1 MQIKEPNMH
10 LIGQRILGI
19 IILILLGL
27 LVAVKWKATGSILE
41 KPKGNLLLLVVN
53 AFNLFFL
60 LIVNPLAAILLVTGR
75 LETVDLTHLEIGAG
89 WFLMLLELGGFIIY
103 LSGFFLMARALSTLK
118 ANYQLGGSTP
128 RAGDT
133 LILSGPYRIVRHPM
147 YTAVLGIA
155 LGLACLTQSLA
166 FYSVFVI
173 YLVLIIFLIPA
184 EEDGLRQMY
193 GEQYAAYQKK
203 VKRLFPLIY

>member
-1 MQIKEPNMH
+1 MH
-10 LIGQRILGI
+10 LIGQKILGI
-19 IILILLGL
+19 TILILLGL

-41 KPKGNLLLLVVN
+41 KPKGNLLLWVVN

-75 LETVDLTHLEIGAG
+75 IESVDITFLAINEG
-89 WFLMLLELGGFIIY
+89 WLLMLLEIGGFILY
-103 LSGFFLMARALSTLK
+103 LTGFILMAWALSALNT
-118 ANYQLGGSTP
+118 NYQLGGTTP
-128 RAGDT
+128 RAGDD
-133 LILSGPYRIVRHPM
+133 LILTGPYRIVRHPM
-147 YTAVLGIA
+147 YAAVLGIA

-166 FYSVFVI
+166 CHIIFLI

-184 EEDGLRQMY
+184 EEDGLRQTY

-203 VKRLFPLIY
+203 VKSLFPLIY

>member
-1 MQIKEPNMH
+1 MH
-10 LIGQRILGI
+10 LIGQKILGI

-41 KPKGNLLLLVVN
+41 KPKGNLLLWVVN

-75 LETVDLTHLEIGAG
+75 IESVDITFLAINEG
-89 WFLMLLELGGFIIY
+89 WLLMLLEIGGFILY
-103 LSGFFLMARALSTLK
+103 LTGFILMAWALSALNT
-118 ANYQLGGSTP
+118 NYQLGGTTP
-128 RAGDT
+128 RAGDD
-133 LILSGPYRIVRHPM
+133 LILTGPYRIVRHPM
-147 YTAVLGIA
+147 YAAVLGIA

-166 FYSVFVI
+166 CHIIFLI

-184 EEDGLRQMY
+184 EEDGLRQTY

-203 VKRLFPLIY
+203 VKSLFPLIY

>member
-1 MQIKEPNMH
+1 MH
-10 LIGQRILGI
+10 LIGQKILGI
-19 IILILLGL
+19 TILILLGL

-41 KPKGNLLLLVVN
+41 KPKGNLLLWVVN

-75 LETVDLTHLEIGAG
+75 IEAVDITFLAINEG
-89 WFLMLLELGGFIIY
+89 WLLMLLEIGGFILY
-103 LSGFFLMARALSTLK
+103 LTGFILMAWALSALNT
-118 ANYQLGGSTP
+118 NYQLGGTTP
-128 RAGDT
+128 RAGDD
-133 LILSGPYRIVRHPM
+133 LILTGPYRIVRHPM
-147 YTAVLGIA
+147 YAAVLGIA

-166 FYSVFVI
+166 CHIIFLI

-184 EEDGLRQMY
+184 EEDGLRQTY

-203 VKRLFPLIY
+203 VKSLFPLIY

>member
-1 MQIKEPNMH
+1 MH

-19 IILILLGL
+19 IILILLGF
-27 LVAVKWKATGSILE
+27 LVAIKWKATGSILE
-41 KPKGNLLLLVVN
+41 KPKGNLLLWVVN

-75 LETVDLTHLEIGAG
+75 IESVDITFLAINEGWLMMLLEIG
-89 WFLMLLELGGFIIY
+89 GFIFY
-103 LSGFFLMARALSTLK
+103 LSGFFLMVWALSALNT
-118 ANYQLGGSTP
+118 NYQLGGTTP
-128 RAGDT
+128 RVGDI

-193 GEQYAAYQKK
+193 GEQYAAYRKK
-203 VKRLFPLIY
+203 VKRLFPFIY